1 MRRISITLP
10 EDLLG
15 DIDNLAA
22 EVETDRSDVIETF
35 MAYCFDRSEIV
46 DEVFPFEEEEAE
58 SEEEEEEEGESED

>member
-1 MRRISITLP
+1 MKKISITLP

-15 DIDNLAA
+15 DIDDLAA

-46 DEVFPFEEEEAE
+46 DEVFPFEEEEGE
-58 SEEEEEEEGESED
+58 SEEEEEEEAESED